1 MNVIQSYN
9 YGDVSLRESS
19 SNIEDLSELNQK
31 LITND
36 RAIKEFE
43 GHLRSLLNIA
53 NESELEYAY
62 QIQKGLEKIR
72 YLIEDNIT
80 SKHMLLKEIKKGEDL
95 ENELK
100 QITEG
105 LEKTKK

>member
-62 QIQKGLEKIR
+62 QIQKGLEKSTC
-72 YLIEDNIT
+72 Y
-80 SKHMLLKEIKKGEDL
+80 
-95 ENELK
+95 
-100 QITEG
+100 
-105 LEKTKK
+105 